1 MTATSKA
8 TRVNV
13 CGVSEDKWENG
24 WCKKCRCGC
33 EMTHDVIV
41 DARAY
46 AYADKHLLMQNPASK
61 SESNGNYKKYR
72 GTDRY
77 EKY

>member
-1 MTATSKA
+1 MNFFMLYPFLGILQQDFSHANLTHLFLIIRILLQTCA
-8 TRVNV
+8 
-13 CGVSEDKWENG
+13 GVVFD
-24 WCKKCRCGC
+24 
-33 EMTHDVIV
+33 I
-41 DARAY
+41 
-46 AYADKHLLMQNPASK
+46 LMQNPASK